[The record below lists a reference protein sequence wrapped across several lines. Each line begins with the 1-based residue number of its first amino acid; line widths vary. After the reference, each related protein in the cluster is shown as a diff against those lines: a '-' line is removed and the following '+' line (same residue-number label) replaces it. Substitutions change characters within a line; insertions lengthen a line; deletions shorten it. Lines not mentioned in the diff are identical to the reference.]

1 MIFINTKINN
11 IVLPNKKSANIF
23 AAFKIKQS
31 MTLFK
36 ITIRFI
42 GFTLI
47 GLFSLMALSAG
58 IAFLDHYDS
67 SFFPLLISAG
77 ITLMAGLGGVLF
89 TRPQQRIELKA
100 GYLIVTGCWVAACL
114 FGALPFVLYGHEFS
128 FINALFESV
137 SGFTTTGASIL
148 NDIEAVPKGLL
159 FWRIATAW
167 IGGIGVVSLVSILI
181 STHNDMKSQLACME
195 LSSIAKEYYRGRRKQ
210 FIYRILTVY
219 VGLTLAS
226 TYGLHLAGMT
236 WFDAA
241 AHAMSACSTCGFST
255 KNLSIAEFNN
265 PTMETILIV
274 SMLLA
279 SINFSLIFS
288 TFWPSGSNRKNLFN
302 TKIVKVFLGMVL
314 LGTLCMTA
322 NLLITKTYSSF
333 GEAFRMAA
341 FQMCSITTTTGF
353 ATTDTNLWPAFTQAI
368 LIVGS
373 LVCGCSGSTSGGM
386 KIDRLWFTLRGAKE
400 MVKTFSHPNKYDYV
414 RMDGNTK
421 REEEV
426 SSVISFIML
435 YILIVGVGMVV
446 YTLSGMDFLTGMSA
460 SIACMGNVG
469 PGFGIVGS
477 MGNYAGLSVFLKAF
491 SILLMLLGRLEIYPF
506 LIVLGCVVKRI
517 SSSPKHTISQRE
529 FS

>member
-1 MIFINTKINN
+1 MGI
-11 IVLPNKKSANIF
+11 
-23 AAFKIKQS
+23 
-31 MTLFK
+31 FK

-42 GFTLI
+42 GFTLLS
-47 GLFSLMALSAG
+47 LFLLIVLAAL
-58 IAFLDHYDS
+58 IAFLDHSDA

-77 ITLMAGLGGVLF
+77 ITLAAGLGCILF
-89 TRPQQRIELKA
+89 TKPQRKIELKA
-100 GYLIVTGCWVAACL
+100 GYFIVTGCWVAACL
-114 FGALPFVLYGHEFS
+114 FGALPFVLYGHEFN
-128 FINALFESV
+128 FVNALFESV

-167 IGGIGVVSLVSILI
+167 IGGIGVVSLISILI

-210 FIYRILTVY
+210 FIYRIMTVY

-236 WFDAA
+236 WFDAVT
-241 AHAMSACSTCGFST
+241 HAMSACSTCGFST
-255 KNLSIAEFNN
+255 KNISIAAFDN
-265 PTMETILIV
+265 PVIEAILIV

-288 TFWPSGSNRKNLFN
+288 TFWPNGSNRKNLFN
-302 TKIVKVFLGMVL
+302 TKIVKVFLGSVL

-333 GEAFRMAA
+333 GEAFRMAS

-353 ATTDTNLWPAFTQAI
+353 ATTDTNLWPAFTKAI
-368 LIVGS
+368 LLVGGM
-373 LVCGCSGSTSGGM
+373 VCGCSGSTAGGI
-386 KIDRLWFTLRGAKE
+386 KIDRVWFALRGTVE
-400 MVKTFSHPNKYDYV
+400 MIKTLSHPNKYDYV

-421 REEEV
+421 TEEEV

-435 YILIVGVGMVV
+435 YMVTMAIGMVV
-446 YTLSGMDFLTGMSA
+446 FALSGMDFLTGMSA
-460 SIACMGNVG
+460 SIACIGNVG
-469 PGFGIVGS
+469 PGFGVIGS
-477 MGNYAGLSVFLKAF
+477 MGNYAGLSDFMKLF
-491 SILLMLLGRLEIYPF
+491 STALMLLGRLEFYPI
-506 LIVLGCVVKRI
+506 LIVTGSLVKRI
-517 SSSPKHTISQRE
+517 SSFPKRTIGQTES
-529 FS
+529 F

>member
-1 MIFINTKINN
+1 M
-11 IVLPNKKSANIF
+11 
-23 AAFKIKQS
+23 
-31 MTLFK
+31 
-36 ITIRFI
+36 

-47 GLFSLMALSAG
+47 GLFLLMVFSAV
-58 IAFLDHYDS
+58 IAFLDHHDS
-67 SFFPLLISAG
+67 SFYPLLISAG

-89 TRPQQRIELKA
+89 TKPQRRIELKT
-100 GYLIVTGCWVAACL
+100 GYFIVTGCWVAACL
-114 FGALPFVLYGHEFS
+114 LGALPFLLYGHEFS

-219 VGLTLAS
+219 VGLTLVS

-236 WFDAA
+236 WFDAIT
-241 AHAMSACSTCGFST
+241 HAMSACSTCGFST
-255 KNLSIAEFNN
+255 KNLSIAAFDSPVIEA
-265 PTMETILIV
+265 ILNV

-279 SINFSLIFS
+279 GINFSLIFS
-288 TFWPSGSNRKNLFN
+288 TIWPSGSNRKNLFN
-302 TKIVKVFLGMVL
+302 TTIVKVFLGAVM
-314 LGTLCMTA
+314 LGILCLTVD
-322 NLLITKTYSSF
+322 LVVSKTYSSVA
-333 GEAFRMAA
+333 EAFRVAS

-353 ATTDTNLWPAFTQAI
+353 ATADTNLWPDFTKAI
-368 LIVGS
+368 IIVGS
-373 LVCGCSGSTSGGM
+373 LVCGCSGSTSGGI
-386 KIDRLWFTLRGAKE
+386 KIDRVWFALRGTKE
-400 MVKTFSHPNKYDYV
+400 MVKTLSHPNKYDYV

-421 REEEV
+421 TEEEV

-435 YILIVGVGMVV
+435 YFIIVVVGMVV
-446 YTLSGMDFLTGMSA
+446 YILSGMDFQTGMSA

-469 PGFGIVGS
+469 PGFGVVGS
-477 MGNYAGLSVFLKAF
+477 MGNYAGLSGFMKVF
-491 SILLMLLGRLEIYPF
+491 SIVLMLFGRLEIYPF
-506 LIVLGCVVKRI
+506 LIVFGSVFKRI
-517 SSSPKHTISQRE
+517 SSPLKHTI
-529 FS
+529 